1 MHAPAIARQRA
12 GEPRDVRH
20 TLVAR
25 AEEVA
30 LGIGEVGI
38 PAVDEVRRIAD
49 ALQLRRDPR
58 EATQLGG
65 HLHHRVAREARV
77 ATEQADRAAVGA
89 VAIGIAALEAYALTR

>member
-1 MHAPAIARQRA
+1 MPGLVLRAGDDLLVDIVQGRLVMHAPAIARQRA

-20 TLVAR
+20 ALVAR

-49 ALQLRRDPR
+49 ALQLCRDPR
-58 EATQLGG
+58 EAT
-65 HLHHRVAREARV
+65 
-77 ATEQADRAAVGA
+77 
-89 VAIGIAALEAYALTR
+89 